1 MGTVEVE
8 KFLTYLAVERNIA
21 ASTQNQALSAILIL
35 YKEVLKRPLE
45 TSTTSH

>member
-21 ASTQNQALSAILIL
+21 ASTQNQALSSIIIL
-35 YKEVLKRPLE
+35 YKEVLKRPL
-45 TSTTSH
+45 